1 MWLRACSQ
9 GGMQIQI
16 FEDNSSSANEIFF
29 QDAKCRTPLLA
40 FLNDGEFKVQDL
52 NIDFE
57 FRKVSMVLYSNE
69 LVADFN
75 RRSVCGKNDW
85 KNNSPKEITGFRCA
99 LFQEDKLVQV
109 PQKGDMR
116 FGIWQVKETKLFFGI
131 LTPEKNCSSPE
142 KRPVDMDPRPYI
154 KQL

>member
-1 MWLRACSQ
+1 M
-9 GGMQIQI
+9 QI

-29 QDAKCRTPLLA
+29 QDATCRTPLLA

-57 FRKVSMVLYSNE
+57 FQKVSMVLYSDKV
-69 LVADFN
+69 VADFN
-75 RRSVCGKNDW
+75 QRAVCGKTDW
-85 KNNSPKEITGFRCA
+85 KNNSPAEITGLRCA
-99 LFQEDKLVQV
+99 LFQENKLVQV

-131 LTPEKNCSSPE
+131 LTQEKNGSTPE
-142 KRPVDMDPRPYI
+142 PIDMDPRPYI